1 MRLQEKSLSKLT
13 LDSLL
18 RKKRSTLESFL
29 KETGIVT
36 YETLETRCRS
46 IGVVPPEREQFL
58 RAMGNP
64 VVHEYSSP
72 TEGIV
77 VLNPLEDSKE
87 ITDVGNDVPNS
98 EELSTNIKRKKKKVD
113 SIL

>member
-18 RKKRSTLESFL
+18 RKKRSTLENFL

-36 YETLETRCRS
+36 YETLEIRCRS

-77 VLNPLEDSKE
+77 VLNPLEDAKE
-87 ITDVGNDVPNS
+87 NDRSDNS
-98 EELSTNIKRKKKKVD
+98 QELSTNIKRKKKKVD
-113 SIL
+113 SID

>member
-18 RKKRSTLESFL
+18 RKKRSTLENFL

-36 YETLETRCRS
+36 YETLEVRCRS

-77 VLNPLEDSKE
+77 VLNPLEVEDSKE
-87 ITDVGNDVPNS
+87 TDRSDNS
-98 EELSTNIKRKKKKVD
+98 QEMSTSIKKKKKKVD
-113 SIL
+113 SND